1 MPVNLNMINVSLA
14 VKNEMMID
22 GSIFIKLPKVR
33 KVGELILSVRNHT
46 KANPIRWEPSIENV

>member
-1 MPVNLNMINVSLA
+1 VNLNIINVSLA

-22 GSIFIKLPKVR
+22 GSIFIKLPKVK